1 MLKKLFIP
9 ILIILLSLVPNISKA
24 STLNPDE
31 TKLLEYAKSIPEYR
45 VTDQNVNQLEP
56 AILTMYGVR
65 LFAEGKKDEAVFW
78 YWLSILRQQ
87 MLDLPEDR
95 SIMLSEDMI
104 IRLYREGGYIGDLVI
119 ERSQRVDQGTTNLE
133 RQKFSLSLEVPNRY
147 VLYKF
152 SSSLDMAYLKRYETD
167 DVDNFISIIE
177 QMIQYEKE
185 NPFDPTKL
193 TGSPRSSW
201 SGEIW
206 KKKRQA
212 ALDAFAQFPQLIT
225 KSKDEINNQRKKD
238 ENFFGPIFKIQIDPK
253 TKKIIITP
261 EEDLYYF
268 LVTA

>member
-24 STLNPDE
+24 STLSPDE
-31 TKLLEYAKSIPEYR
+31 TKLLEYAKSIPEYQ

-104 IRLYREGGYIGDLVI
+104 IRLYREGGYIGTLSI
-119 ERSQRVDQGTTNLE
+119 KSSQRVDKGTTNLE
-133 RQKFSLSLEVPNRY
+133 KQEFRLSLEVPNRY

-177 QMIQYEKE
+177 RVIQYEKE
-185 NPFDPTKL
+185 HPFDPTKL
-193 TGSPRSSW
+193 TGAPRSSW
-201 SGEIW
+201 SGEVW
-206 KKKRQA
+206 EKKR
-212 ALDAFAQFPQLIT
+212 LDSLGFLTNFSQILT
-225 KSKDEINNQRKKD
+225 KSKDEINDQRRKD